1 MENLLSKKFNKKE
14 RLSKERLFFLVL
26 FLLANL
32 LLSFALVNGLGVSP
46 ADESIYFKPNT
57 TVELEFNIINSES
70 NSFEANLGAYGEIKD
85 FMSFENPTVQVNADA
100 YRIPFKLII
109 KLPSEMEPGI
119 RTGGIKITPL
129 FEAGGEG
136 NIVAYI
142 SPQIPIKIKVPYPS
156 KYADITLVVLKVDEG
171 TPLPLYVKFDNLGS
185 EDILKAGAMIEIYD
199 PERNFITN
207 VATPEISI
215 SKSTLGTT
223 RAEPGPI
230 LKRGLYRAVV
240 KAYYDEFN
248 ETLETNFTIGDPLV
262 RIKELLTKEL
272 FPNAINRVVFKAY
285 SEWNTELS
293 VVGFL
298 KINDNQNEIPSFKL
312 GKGEEKEATGFLDT
326 AGLEPGDYILNI
338 TLAYA
343 GQLKTEIFPVTI
355 SEKIAKPEKLLT
367 TPIIIML
374 IILIVIILVVVA
386 VLIIKKKKKEKI

>member
-1 MENLLSKKFNKKE
+1 MKHLLSKKFNKKE

-32 LLSFALVNGLGVSP
+32 LLAFALVNSLGVSP

-57 TVELEFNIINSES
+57 SVELEFNIINSES
-70 NSFEANLGAYGEIKD
+70 NTFEANLGAYGEIKD
-85 FMSFENPTVQVNADA
+85 FMFFEKPTVQVSSDA

-119 RTGGIKITPL
+119 RTGGIKITPF
-129 FEAGGEG
+129 FETGGEG
-136 NIVAYI
+136 NIIAYI

-156 KYADITLVVLKVDEG
+156 KYADITMVTLKVDEG

-185 EDILKAGAMIEIYD
+185 EDIFKAGAIVEIYD
-199 PERNFITN
+199 LEGKFIIN

-230 LKRGLYRAVV
+230 LKRGLYHAVI

-272 FPNAINRVVFKAY
+272 FPNTINRVVFKVY

-298 KINDNQNEIPSFKL
+298 KINDNQNEIPSFNL

-326 AGLEPGDYILNI
+326 TGLLPGDYILNI
-338 TLAYA
+338 TLTYA
-343 GQLKTEIFPVTI
+343 DQLKTEIFPVTI
-355 SEKIAKPEKLLT
+355 SERVAKPETLLT
-367 TPIIIML
+367 PSVIIVLAILIII
-374 IILIVIILVVVA
+374 IIAVIA
-386 VLIIKKKKKEKI
+386 VLIIKKKKKEQT